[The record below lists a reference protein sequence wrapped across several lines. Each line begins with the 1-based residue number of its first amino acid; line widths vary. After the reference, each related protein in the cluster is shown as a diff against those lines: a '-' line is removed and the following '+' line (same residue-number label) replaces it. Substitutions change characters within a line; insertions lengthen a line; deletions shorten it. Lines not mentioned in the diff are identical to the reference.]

1 MENAAKARN
10 AKTFD
15 KFIGFGISAH
25 TPVPNAKNQTMTA
38 KRGQLIFFI

>member
-25 TPVPNAKNQTMTA
+25 TPVPNAKNQIMTA
-38 KRGQLIFFI
+38 KQAN